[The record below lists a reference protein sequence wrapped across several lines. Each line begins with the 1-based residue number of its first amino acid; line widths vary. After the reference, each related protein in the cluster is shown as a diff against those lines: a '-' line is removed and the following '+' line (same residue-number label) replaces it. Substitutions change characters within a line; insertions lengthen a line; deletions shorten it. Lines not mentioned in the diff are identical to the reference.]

1 MKAALRAIAGM
12 AILLPVLAGEPA
24 MAGQDTVREWQF
36 KDGRLIAEGP
46 RMLAI
51 IDAKGARREIDPDG
65 DIAGI
70 YPNIAQ
76 GVALVLT
83 VDAAAYEKETAE
95 LGFKPD
101 FFPCDAL
108 LLTVPGGRWLAF
120 PVTGNG
126 NKPDGDACGPHLA
139 AAFSPGGKY
148 TLLADYMEVA
158 VTEQLLAALM
168 PAEGMRRPP
177 APKSRQIRFDAPAC
191 GGVVDFT
198 SFRWTG
204 DETLAFDYGAC
215 GVLFGVEFDAGSSRS
230 RMTCNPARQKEGYSC
245 PKDMPAE

>member
-1 MKAALRAIAGM
+1 MNRTFGAVTGIACLLSFSAGLIAIAR
-12 AILLPVLAGEPA
+12 ADSRVWEFAG
-24 MAGQDTVREWQF
+24 GQ
-36 KDGRLIAEGP
+36 LITEESG
-46 RMLAI
+46 MLAT
-51 IDAKGARREIDPDG
+51 IDAKGGRKMIEQDG
-65 DIAGI
+65 DIAAI
-70 YPNIAQ
+70 YPNPAQ

-83 VDAAAYEKETAE
+83 RDGAAYEKQAAE
-95 LGFKPD
+95 LGFDPD

-108 LLTVPGGRWLAF
+108 LLTVPEGRWLSF
-120 PVTGNG
+120 PATSNG

-139 AAFSPGGKY
+139 AAFSPTGKY

-177 APKSRQIRFDAPAC
+177 APKNKRIQFDALTC

-215 GVLFGVEFDAGSSRS
+215 GILFGVEFNAARGKSRLL
-230 RMTCNPARQKEGYSC
+230 CDPVRQKEGYDC
-245 PKDMPAE
+245 PEGMPAR